1 MREARFRSG
10 PDADY
15 GLPAH
20 RPVDDLGEAFELLRA
35 GALERLRWERVRRA
49 LRGRTGLRV
58 SIGSGRDVPPGW
70 VGLDLRANPPKVLH
84 CDLRRPLPLAD
95 DAVDAVLAEHVL
107 EHLDLDDVVRLLAE
121 CRRVLRP
128 RAPLRVVSPDVV
140 FLTRLVNE
148 SFAREVVE
156 HTRYD
161 AEIHGWPDEP
171 LRRWRAVNRMTH
183 QWGAH
188 RSILGEELM
197 RLLLERLGFDAIVRC
212 GPRDSTYFA
221 DPPGTHGDRFTGPDH
236 EAFAIEA
243 LA

>member
-10 PDADY
+10 EDADY

-20 RPVDDLGEAFELLRA
+20 RPVDDLLEACDLLRA
-35 GALERLRWERVRRA
+35 ALLEPLRRARVRRV
-49 LRGRTGLRV
+49 LRARAGLRL
-58 SIGSGRDVPPGW
+58 SLGSGRDVPPGW
-70 VGLDLRANPPKVLH
+70 TGLDIRPNPPEVLQ
-84 CDLRRPLPLAD
+84 CDLRSPLPVAA
-95 DAVDAVLAEHVL
+95 DAVEAVLAEHVL
-107 EHLDLDDVVRLLAE
+107 EHLDLDDVVRLLGE

-128 RAPLRVVSPDVV
+128 GAPLRVVSPDVV
-140 FLTRLVNE
+140 FLTRLVRDP
-148 SFAREVVE
+148 AAADVVE

-171 LRRWRAVNRMTH
+171 LRRWRAVNRLTH

-188 RSILGEELM
+188 RSILGDELV
-197 RLLLERLGFDAIVRC
+197 RLLLQRLGFDAIVSC
-212 GPRDSTYFA
+212 GPRESVHFA
-221 DPPGTHGDRFTGPDH
+221 DPPGTHRDRFTGPDH